1 MGILSW
7 IVMGL
12 IVGVLAKFIMP
23 GRDPGGFVIT
33 VALGIGGAFVGGYIG
48 SFLGSGTVSG
58 FNVPSIFVATLGAIV
73 LLALYRALKR

>member
-23 GRDPGGFVIT
+23 GRDPGGLVIT

-48 SFLGSGTVSG
+48 SFLGIGTVSG
-58 FNVPSIFVATLGAIV
+58 FNVPSIFIATLGAIV